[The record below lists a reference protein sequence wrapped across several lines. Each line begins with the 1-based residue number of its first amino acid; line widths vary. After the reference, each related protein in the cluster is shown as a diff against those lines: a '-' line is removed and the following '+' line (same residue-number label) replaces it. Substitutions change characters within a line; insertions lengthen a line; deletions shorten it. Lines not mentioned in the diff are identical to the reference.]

1 MHYHNGNLINDNG
14 ERTLICS
21 ECKRLIGFTDGE
33 MKGYIIRAICSC
45 GGLIKKT
52 KHHVP
57 SANDSLK
64 AAYLSGNDY
73 ICPNC
78 GRIMFR
84 INRSH
89 IRNLAFIAVCKCGE
103 VFREA
108 KDINARDR
116 SLSGRAILVS
126 DKKDEQKE

>member
-1 MHYHNGNLINDNG
+1 MHYHNGYLINDNG

-52 KHHVP
+52 KHRVP

-84 INRSH
+84 ITAA
-89 IRNLAFIAVCKCGE
+89 IYEIL
-103 VFREA
+103 
-108 KDINARDR
+108 R
-116 SLSGRAILVS
+116 SLPPVS
-126 DKKDEQKE
+126 AARFSAKQRT

>member
-1 MHYHNGNLINDNG
+1 MHYHNGYLINDNG

-52 KHHVP
+52 KHRVP
-57 SANDSLK
+57 SADDSLK
-64 AAYLSGNDY
+64 VAYLSGSDY

-78 GRIMFR
+78 GRILFR
-84 INRSH
+84 INHSH
-89 IRNLAFIAVCKCGE
+89 IRNLAFVAACKCGE
-103 VFREA
+103 VFRDA

-116 SLSGRAILVS
+116 SLKCHVILVP
-126 DKKDEQKE
+126 DKKDEHRE